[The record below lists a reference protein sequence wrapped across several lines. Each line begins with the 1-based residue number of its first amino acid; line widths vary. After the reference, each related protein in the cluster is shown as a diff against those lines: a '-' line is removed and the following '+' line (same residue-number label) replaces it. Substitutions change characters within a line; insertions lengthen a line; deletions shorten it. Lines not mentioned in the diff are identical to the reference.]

1 MVAIAALSLGAQTRA
16 GPGVAALVV
25 GAVQTLPV
33 LWRRERPIAAL
44 VVYAASVV
52 PAALIVGSAL
62 TLYTWAVLLFAV
74 VRRSRPLPGGRGGG
88 GAPTWS
94 SRCWWASSSSRTRW
108 TRRSASRSG
117 SRCPCSRCSSSPG
130 PSGSWPACVR
140 SDSGPSGAATS
151 ATGSRTPSPSSASGS
166 PGTCVASSP
175 SASSTS
181 SRGPGRWRA
190 PTSPTPNLRPRPR
203 RRLTATAGEARA
215 ALAGMRRALGLLRD
229 EPAGAVP
236 GPVATACR
244 RAGDVG
250 LPSRGGLVLA
260 GILGAVVALV
270 AVLAAAAAPHL
281 EPGAAA
287 DFVGTLDV
295 DPGRPLALL
304 PLVVQV
310 LSVAWWRR
318 APLPALVVATA
329 GSCAASALGSTHL
342 VTEGA
347 WSILVYGAGLGAGLV
362 PSAVTVAGCT
372 AVVLATTLTIADLPA
387 SLTASR
393 ASWALSY
400 ALVPAIWGLGVF
412 HRRHAQAEAR
422 HTEAREAASAER
434 AVRSQR
440 LGLAREL
447 HDVLAHELSALV
459 VTLHAARVAPS
470 AEALTAI
477 GEAGERIASA
487 LPPLLAGAGR
497 ARVPRPATTPAS
509 TPPRWR
515 RSPPRCA
522 TPDARDRRGRGDR
535 PGRTGPRPT
544 CSPPGSS
551 PRRSP
556 TPCGTPAP
564 PPPPPPTRVTVRHDE
579 DAVAV
584 EVVDAGVRPGHR
596 GSREGSGLGLVGMR
610 ERAALVGGSVDAGPA
625 GDGWRVAA
633 RLPRRAAG
641 LLLEEEGTVRDPPI
655 AADDHRAGRSL
666 ASSTSGPAHGP
677 SLRRRRRVDDIHT

>member
-1 MVAIAALSLGAQTRA
+1 MSRRLQAFLPELRPVDAVVAGVLLVMVAIAALSLAAQD
-16 GPGVAALVV
+16 PGEVPIVAALVT

-44 VVYAASVV
+44 LVYAASVV
-52 PAALIVGSAL
+52 PAAWIVGSAL

-74 VRRSRPLPGGRGGG
+74 VRRSRPLPGAVAVVGTSLVVPVLVGVVLQPGEVDTALGVAVGLAASLLPVLAVAGALGIVARLRAERLGAQRRRDERDRLADALAEQRDRLAGDLRGLVAVRVEHVVART
-88 GAPTWS
+88 GALAADP
-94 SRCWWASSSSRTRW
+94 A
-108 TRRSASRSG
+108 
-117 SRCPCSRCSSSPG
+117 G
-130 PSGSWPACVR
+130 PDLA
-140 SDSGPSGAATS
+140 D
-151 ATGSRTPSPSSASGS
+151 
-166 PGTCVASSP
+166 
-175 SASSTS
+175 
-181 SRGPGRWRA
+181 
-190 PTSPTPNLRPRPR
+190 
-203 RRLTATAGEARA
+203 RLTATAGEARA

-229 EPAGAVP
+229 EPAEAVP
-236 GPVATACR
+236 VPVATPADEH
-244 RAGDVG
+244 GTSW

-260 GILGAVVALV
+260 GVLGAVVALL
-270 AVLAAAAAPHL
+270 AVLADAAAPHL

-287 DFVGTLDV
+287 DLVGMLDV

-372 AVVLATTLTIADLPA
+372 AVVLATTVTIADLPA

-400 ALVPAIWGLGVF
+400 VLVPAIWGLGVF

-422 HTEAREAASAER
+422 RAEAREAASAER
-434 AVRSQR
+434 AVRLQR

-487 LPPLLAGAGR
+487 LPPLLAGTGAGSADDAGLDAVAVEALAAPVR
-497 ARVPRPATTPAS
+497 DAGLPVTVEVVGTA
-509 TPPRWR
+509 PP
-515 RSPPRCA
+515 
-522 TPDARDRRGRGDR
+522 DR
-535 PGRTGPRPT
+535 PEADVFAARILTEALTNTLRHAGPT
-544 CSPPGSS
+544 
-551 PRRSP
+551 
-556 TPCGTPAP
+556 
-564 PPPPPPTRVTVRHDE
+564 PTRVTVRHDE

-584 EVVDAGVRPGHR
+584 EVVDAGAQPGHR
-596 GSREGSGLGLVGMR
+596 ASREGSGLGLVGMR
-610 ERAALVGGSVDAGPA
+610 ERAALVGGSVEAGPA
-625 GDGWRVAA
+625 GNGWRVAA

-641 LLLEEEGTVRDPPI
+641 LLLEEEGEGRGSPPRRTI
-655 AADDHRAGRSL
+655 TAP
-666 ASSTSGPAHGP
+666 SSP
-677 SLRRRRRVDDIHT
+677 

>member
-1 MVAIAALSLGAQTRA
+1 MSRRLQAFLPELRPVDAVVAGVLLVMVAIAALSLAVQD
-16 GPGVAALVV
+16 PGEVPIVAALVI

-44 VVYAASVV
+44 LVYAVSVV

-74 VRRSRPLPGGRGGG
+74 VRRSRPLPGAVAVVGTYLVVPVLVGVVLQPGEVDTALGAAVGLAASLLPVLAVAGALGIVARLRAERLGAQRRRDERDRLADALAEQRDRLAGDLRGLV
-88 GAPTWS
+88 AV
-94 SRCWWASSSSRTRW
+94 RVEHVVARTR
-108 TRRSASRSG
+108 ALAAA
-117 SRCPCSRCSSSPG
+117 PAG
-130 PSGSWPACVR
+130 PDLA
-140 SDSGPSGAATS
+140 D
-151 ATGSRTPSPSSASGS
+151 
-166 PGTCVASSP
+166 
-175 SASSTS
+175 
-181 SRGPGRWRA
+181 
-190 PTSPTPNLRPRPR
+190 
-203 RRLTATAGEARA
+203 RLTATAGEARA

-229 EPAGAVP
+229 EPAEAVP
-236 GPVATACR
+236 VPVARPADERGTSW
-244 RAGDVG
+244 

-260 GILGAVVALV
+260 GVLGAVVALL
-270 AVLAAAAAPHL
+270 AVLADAAAPHL

-287 DFVGTLDV
+287 DFVGMLDV

-362 PSAVTVAGCT
+362 PSAVTVGGCT

-400 ALVPAIWGLGVF
+400 VLVPAIWGLGVF

-422 HTEAREAASAER
+422 RAEAREAASAER

-487 LPPLLAGAGR
+487 LPPLLAGGDPHRGPGSGPADDAGLDAAAVEALVAPVR
-497 ARVPRPATTPAS
+497 DAGLPVTVEVVGTA
-509 TPPRWR
+509 PP
-515 RSPPRCA
+515 
-522 TPDARDRRGRGDR
+522 DR
-535 PGRTGPRPT
+535 PEADVFAARIVTEALTNTLRHAGP
-544 CSPPGSS
+544 S
-551 PRRSP
+551 
-556 TPCGTPAP
+556 
-564 PPPPPPTRVTVRHDE
+564 PTRVTVRHDE

-584 EVVDAGVRPGHR
+584 EVVDAGIRPGHR
-596 GSREGSGLGLVGMR
+596 ASREGSGLGLVGMR
-610 ERAALVGGSVDAGPA
+610 ERAALVGGSVEAGPA
-625 GDGWRVAA
+625 GNGWRVAA

-641 LLLEEEGTVRDPPI
+641 LLLEEEGEGAGSPSRRTITAP
-655 AADDHRAGRSL
+655 AA
-666 ASSTSGPAHGP
+666 P
-677 SLRRRRRVDDIHT
+677 